1 MMEPVIAALE
11 AQYAGRI
18 KFIEVNVDQE
28 SGRRLA
34 AEYRISGSPT
44 YLFVYADG
52 FVVGQL
58 VGRQT
63 EADMQAAL
71 EALLAR

>member
-1 MMEPVIAALE
+1 MEPVMSVLE

-18 KFIEVNVDQE
+18 KFIEVNVDEE

-44 YLFVYADG
+44 YLFLYTDG

-71 EALLAR
+71 ETLLAR